1 MHICGILSVL
11 QMASAEPGQQ
21 FMRISFGELDS
32 PAFMRLARSPEFS
45 TYLTLRRYI
54 WRSHAPYSRRLQQWY
69 ADGYL
74 CCGLSR
80 ARIARCLGG
89 EISIRAVCRDLA
101 RLLAQGVIEVAGSG
115 RGQVFILGRWEG
127 HGGQYRE
134 RYYLQ
139 RLGRAGAEQEEDEA
153 GPEDAQ
159 PRRIRGDSPRTTCA
173 DAQPRQEWRGS
184 ADRGGVVPPVAAQPR
199 NNLPANQATTGAASA
214 PEVAHKNRVLLN
226 RECGI
231 EGIRSD
237 SKSDDQIWNEVLQQ
251 LRLQLLRATY
261 ETFVARTTARRVD
274 GHPRYETRGSN
285 WEITC
290 VNALA
295 QDWLEHRLGVII
307 RRELA
312 AVVGEGVGEV
322 VFRVR

>member
-1 MHICGILSVL
+1 
-11 QMASAEPGQQ
+11 MASAEPGQQ
-21 FMRISFGELDS
+21 FMMISFGELDS

-54 WRSHAPYSRRLQQWY
+54 WRSHEPHSRKLQQWY

-80 ARIARCLGG
+80 ARIAQCLGG

-101 RLLAQGVIEVAGSG
+101 RLVAQGVIEVAGSG

-127 HGGQYRE
+127 DGDQYRE
-134 RYYLQ
+134 YYYLH
-139 RLGRAGAEQEEDEA
+139 RLATAEEKQESCA
-153 GPEDAQ
+153 APEDAQ
-159 PRRIRGDSPRTTCA
+159 PRQELRASPQATCA
-173 DAQPRQEWRGS
+173 DAQPRQELRGS
-184 ADRGGVVPPVAAQPR
+184 PEKDCAVPPVTTQPR
-199 NNLPANQATTGAASA
+199 NYLPGNQAVTCAVSA
-214 PEVAHKNRVLLN
+214 PKVAHKNRELFN
-226 RECGI
+226 KECGTK
-231 EGIRSD
+231 GIGSA
-237 SKSDDQIWNEVLQQ
+237 SKGDDQMWKEVLQA
-251 LRLQLLRATY
+251 LRLQLLRTTY
-261 ETFVARTTARRVD
+261 ETWVARTTARRVD
-274 GHPRYETRGSN
+274 GH

-295 QDWLEHRLGVII
+295 QDWLEHRLGAII

-312 AVVGEGVGEV
+312 VVVGEGVGEV